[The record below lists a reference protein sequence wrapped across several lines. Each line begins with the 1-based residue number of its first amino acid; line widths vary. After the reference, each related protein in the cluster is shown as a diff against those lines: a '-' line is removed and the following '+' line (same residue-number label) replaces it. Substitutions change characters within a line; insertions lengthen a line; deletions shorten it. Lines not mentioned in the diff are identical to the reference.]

1 MSYTKS
7 DIAKNIANKTSI
19 SNQKAKQ
26 LLDRFIQVVVSGSKK
41 QQVKISGFGT
51 FIRKETPS
59 RIGRNPKTGEEVPIT
74 ARQVVTFRSSNVLKS
89 EVSDLSINDNSSSEV
104 KE

>member
-51 FIRKETPS
+51 FIKKETPS
-59 RIGRNPKTGEEVPIT
+59 RIGRNPKTGEEFEISKRT
-74 ARQVVTFRSSNVLKS
+74 KLNLILSNK
-89 EVSDLSINDNSSSEV
+89 I
-104 KE
+104 KEKMN

>member
-1 MSYTKS
+1 LISYTKS

-51 FIRKETPS
+51 FIKKETPS
-59 RIGRNPKTGEEVPIT
+59 RIGRNPKTGEEFEISKRT
-74 ARQVVTFRSSNVLKS
+74 KLNLILSNKIK
-89 EVSDLSINDNSSSEV
+89 EKIN
-104 KE
+104 